1 MVITAGFHP
10 VDQGSNPCGG
20 ESGQL
25 GLATLATRETFH
37 DFLDSTSTGVWDE
50 TTDRFAPVHDVENTK
65 G

>member
-20 ESGQL
+20 EL
-25 GLATLATRETFH
+25 GLATRETFH

-50 TTDRFAPVHDVENTK
+50 TTDRFAPVHDVEKYCTAPLHA
-65 G
+65 